1 MNDDAPGLE
10 VGFLIDT
17 GASYDELVQLGQMM
31 DSTEARALKSAKE
44 IERATGGMINVGS
57 SIVQMETVGTVATRV
72 ARDIAREKTQA
83 ERAGERFI
91 RQVERENA
99 AFGKTR
105 SEQRAVRAETL
116 ALAAAKSGLGELASR
131 IRAEDSALA
140 AKELTAARAARFE
153 AEAAAEER
161 QIAADRAVAAA
172 AKEAQALRAA
182 TNAHIAFEAAARRG
196 AAAMREQDVA
206 SARYERDLA
215 ELRQQLDP
223 VGAAQARV
231 NQQIEFAG
239 EAMRRGDISA
249 AQFQARSAQLKG
261 SLEQVETASAAT
273 RAGMTNLGFQIQDI
287 TQGLAMGV
295 SPFTILAQQ
304 GGQVASA
311 LQQIFEASQPVAG
324 AVGATAGAITGL
336 NTAANSAKS
345 STLQLAGADVAAI
358 PATNALSGAATVE
371 AGALGGV
378 AAGANAATA
387 ATQRFTLAS
396 RLATFAA
403 GPLGAGVI
411 ALVSVLGMFAFSSR
425 KGADSS
431 DALKL
436 SLDVQKNSYD
446 VLTNAVREYNAAQQ
460 DSAAL
465 TRAAT
470 EEAKKQTLELV
481 TQAKARLAAA
491 LATESASAGQG
502 TGGAAGTFLG
512 GQASARRAEL
522 LELQKTLREIEKGLA
537 NQAVEARMNK
547 EVEIATRYGRLLNNL
562 SVAYDNGT
570 KSVADY
576 RAERERLL
584 RLQEKELEAY
594 RSVKREEGRAGPSA
608 TAIAN
613 RDARVGDMVAL
624 IKSLFPG
631 ARITSTTGG
640 QHTKGSDHYAGRAID
655 FVPGGGMG
663 KYSTAEVEQILK
675 NAGVDIRRNARGTQQ
690 LFGPGRSASRP
701 GDHDDHFH
709 LAWQGSPDTSK
720 VDEQK
725 ARALEEAR
733 RAYELVVTAAKEY
746 AAAQLTEAA
755 TVGLSAKELR
765 QYADAAAIAKAPT
778 DELKKAISD
787 AAAAREVAISA
798 QAGKDFEANVLQ
810 PLRDE
815 LALYGLT
822 GPARD
827 AAALDLEKQ
836 AFMARHVA
844 DGVGVAEERWK
855 QYYDVKSAL
864 IAKDAAQDA
873 EVRRLERMR
882 EEFDRMTDAA
892 RTAGD
897 AIANAFGRV
906 GGAVG
911 DAIDI
916 LMEYRRRQE
925 DIDDRVRKNLIDRA
939 SAEKESN
946 ALQLQGMTAL
956 TGATKNLFKEHST
969 AYKAMAAAE
978 KAFALVQL
986 ANTAVNVAAGA
997 AKMFASLGP
1006 LAFPA
1011 VAAMLGVMASLG
1023 FSKGGSAKTPDT
1035 NQGTGTV
1042 FGDPGAKS
1050 ESIKRAIDALRD
1062 VDTVMLSYSRQMAN
1076 SLRAIENNIQGFASL
1091 IVRNGEIG
1099 TAAGVKEGFNSNA
1112 GTVLAGVGMVLGGP
1126 IGAGIGALLTKIPI
1140 VGDILKGLFGT
1151 KTTVLGS
1158 GLSGG
1163 AQSIGDIL
1171 AGGYD
1176 AQTYVDVQKK
1186 KKLFGITTSN
1196 KTSTQ
1201 YSAADPM
1208 LENQFA
1214 LILRDFNNA
1223 IVAAAGPLGAAT
1235 ADIQNRLNGF
1245 VFSLGKID
1253 LKGLTGEQIEEKL
1266 TAVFGA
1272 AADNMARAAFPGI
1285 EAFQKAGEGAFE
1297 TLVRVASTLE
1307 AVSSSFDLLGQNAL
1321 GMSMAAKLG
1330 LADQFDSVSDLTAAV
1345 DSYFSTFY
1353 SKEEQAAA
1361 RTAQMGK
1368 VFESL
1373 GMTMPTSL
1381 AGFRQLVEAQNLNTD
1396 AGREAYATLLK
1407 LAPAF
1412 ADLQAAMEGAK
1423 SAADIAAER
1432 QDLERQLLELRGDT
1446 AALRALQLAKL
1457 DASNRDLQQQIWAI
1471 QDVQAAAKAADELR
1485 KAWQSVGDS
1494 LLDEVRRI
1502 RGLTDTAAGGG
1513 FASLMGQFNAA
1524 TSAARGG
1531 DIDAAKSL
1539 PQLSQALLAVAAD
1552 TATSRQELDRVRA
1565 QIAASLETT
1574 NGLVGRLAASPAA
1587 TNAAMLNA
1595 AAASQPGMAAENDNG
1610 ADNLAA
1616 RIEELRRDMA
1626 AQRAEHTAALTTIAA
1641 HTGSMKR
1648 TLDNV
1653 TADGGDAVS
1662 TRPAAA

>member
-17 GASYDELVQLGQMM
+17 GASYDELVRLAQMM
-31 DSTEARALKSAKE
+31 DSTEVRALQSAKE
-44 IERATGGMINVGS
+44 IERATGGMINVGNS
-57 SIVQMETVGTVATRV
+57 VIKIEAVGTAATRT
-72 ARDIAREKTQA
+72 ARDIAREKAQA
-83 ERAGERFI
+83 ERAGEALS
-91 RQVERENA
+91 RQLDREAA

-105 SEQRAVRAETL
+105 AQITAARTETA
-116 ALAAAKSGLGELASR
+116 ALAAAKNGLGELAVR
-131 IRAEDSALA
+131 LA
-140 AKELTAARAARFE
+140 G
-153 AEAAAEER
+153 
-161 QIAADRAVAAA
+161 QQAAA
-172 AKEAQALRAA
+172 AARQDAAAAATAREALALR
-182 TNAHIAFEAAARRG
+182 NASQAHQAFEAAARRG
-196 AAAMREQDVA
+196 MAALREQEAAAA
-206 SARYERDLA
+206 AYERDLA
-215 ELRQQLDP
+215 SLRQQLDP
-223 VGAAQARV
+223 VAAAQARV
-231 NQQIEFAG
+231 NQQIEFAA
-239 EAMRRGDISA
+239 EAMRRGDIST
-249 AQFQARSAQLKG
+249 AQFQARSAMLRG
-261 SLEQVETASAAT
+261 SLEQVETTSAAA
-273 RAGMTNLGFQIQDI
+273 RAGMANLGFQVQDI
-287 TQGLAMGV
+287 FTQLSMGTN
-295 SPFTILAQQ
+295 PFMVLAQQ

-311 LQQIFEASQPVAG
+311 LQQIFEASQPVAS

-336 NTAANSAKS
+336 NTAASSAKS
-345 STLQLAGADVAAI
+345 STLQLAGADVAAV
-358 PATNALSGAATVE
+358 PATNALSTAAAGETV
-371 AGALGGV
+371 ALGGV
-378 AAGANAATA
+378 TAGANAATA
-387 ATQRFTLAS
+387 ATQRLTLAS
-396 RLATFAA
+396 RLATLAA
-403 GPLGAGVI
+403 GPLGAGII

-425 KGADSS
+425 KGADES
-431 DALKL
+431 DALRL
-436 SLDVQKNSYD
+436 NLDMQKNSYD
-446 VLTNAVREYNAAQQ
+446 VLTNAVREYNATQQ

-470 EEAKKQTLELV
+470 DEAKKQTLVLV
-481 TQAKARLAAA
+481 EQAKARLAAA
-491 LATESASAGQG
+491 LATESGSAGQG
-502 TGGAAGTFLG
+502 TGGAAGTFFA

-537 NQAVEARMNK
+537 NQNVEARMNK
-547 EVEIATRYGRLLNNL
+547 EVEIATRYGRMLND
-562 SVAYDNGT
+562 VTDAYDRQKMSLEKYT
-570 KSVADY
+570 S
-576 RAERERLL
+576 ERERLL
-584 RLQEKELEAY
+584 RLQEKELEVY
-594 RSVKREEGRAGPSA
+594 RSAKREEGRAGPSA

-613 RDARVGDMVAL
+613 RDAKVGDMIAL
-624 IKSLFPG
+624 LRQILPG
-631 ARITSTTGG
+631 VRITSTTGG
-640 QHTKGSDHYAGRAID
+640 KHAKGSDHYAGRAID
-655 FVPGGGMG
+655 FVVPGMMNAAG
-663 KYSTAEVEQILK
+663 TEEVYRRLK
-675 NAGVDIRRNARGTQQ
+675 AAGIDIRRNANGTEQF
-690 LFGPGRSASRP
+690 FGPGRSANRP
-701 GDHDDHFH
+701 GDHNDHFH
-709 LAWQGSPDTSK
+709 TAWQGSPDTSK
-720 VDEQK
+720 VDAEK

-733 RAYELVVTAAKEY
+733 RAYELVVTAAKDY
-746 AAAQLTEAA
+746 AAAQREEAA

-778 DELKKAISD
+778 EELKKAIAD

-836 AFMARHVA
+836 AFMARNVA

-873 EVRRLERMR
+873 EILRLERMR
-882 EEFDRMTDAA
+882 EELREVTAAA
-892 RTAGD
+892 REAGD

-906 GGAVG
+906 GNAMG
-911 DAIDI
+911 DAISVI
-916 LMEYRRRQE
+916 SEYMERQDELAKRGKALGWDESRMRRE
-925 DIDDRVRKNLIDRA
+925 NNVLA
-939 SAEKESN
+939 
-946 ALQLQGMTAL
+946 LQGMTAL

-1099 TAAGVKEGFNSNA
+1099 TTAGVKEGFNSNA

-1214 LILRDFNNA
+1214 LILREFNNA

-1266 TAVFGA
+1266 NAVFGA
-1272 AADNMARAAFPGI
+1272 AADNMATAAFPMI
-1285 EAFQKAGEGAFE
+1285 AQFQKVGEGMFE
-1297 TLVRVASTLE
+1297 TLVRVASTIE
-1307 AVSSSFDLLGQNAL
+1307 AVGGSLDLLGQSAQDM
-1321 GMSMAAKLG
+1321 GIAAKLG
-1330 LADQFDSVSDLTAAV
+1330 LADQFESVSALTNAV
-1345 DSYFSTFY
+1345 DSYFSSFY
-1353 SKEEQAAA
+1353 TKEEQAAA
-1361 RTAQMGK
+1361 RTAQMAS
-1368 VFESL
+1368 VFQSL
-1373 GMTMPTSL
+1373 GLAMPTTL
-1381 AGFRQLVEAQNLNTD
+1381 AGFRALVEAQNLNTA
-1396 AGREAYATLLK
+1396 AGQATYATLLK

-1423 SAADIAAER
+1423 SAADIASEKA
-1432 QDLERQLLELRGDT
+1432 DLQRQLLELRGDT

-1457 DASNRDLQQQIWAI
+1457 DESNRALQLEIWAI
-1471 QDVQAAAKAADELR
+1471 QDAQAAAKAADELR

-1494 LLDEVRRI
+1494 IMDEVRRI
-1502 RGLTDTAAGGG
+1502 RGLTDAGGANG
-1513 FASLMGQFNAA
+1513 FAALQGQFNAA
-1524 TSAARGG
+1524 TAAARGG
-1531 DIDAAKSL
+1531 DMDAAKSL
-1539 PQLSQALLAVAAD
+1539 PQLSQALLAAAAD
-1552 TATSRQELDRVRA
+1552 VATSRQELDRVRA
-1565 QIAASLETT
+1565 QTAAALEAVF
-1574 NGLVGRLAASPAA
+1574 GVIGQLGVSPAA
-1587 TNAAMLNA
+1587 TNAALLSA
-1595 AAASQPGMAAENDNG
+1595 GAASQPASAASNDNG
-1610 ADNLAA
+1610 SADLAA
-1616 RIEELRRDMA
+1616 RIDALRADMA
-1626 AQRAEHTAALTTIAA
+1626 AQRAEDRAALTAIAA
-1641 HTGSMKR
+1641 NTGRVAR

-1653 TADGGDAVS
+1653 TPDGDAVS
-1662 TRPAAA
+1662 TRAA